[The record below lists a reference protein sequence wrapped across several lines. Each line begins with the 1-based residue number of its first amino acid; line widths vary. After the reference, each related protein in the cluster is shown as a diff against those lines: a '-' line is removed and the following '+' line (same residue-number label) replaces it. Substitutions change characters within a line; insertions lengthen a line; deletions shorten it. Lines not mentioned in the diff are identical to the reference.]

1 MPGIAE
7 HAVDHIADVN
17 EQLDAD
23 ETFPKVHSVRQLA
36 IMLSAVL
43 ERAHPAKAPEQAV
56 GA

>member
-1 MPGIAE
+1 LPGIAE